1 MWKAPEFFTVA
12 YCRTWYSFTKS
23 ESRRGNSSVLAL
35 VGVAVNTWL
44 ETACQTCSCAMRSRM
59 RSVRGSYWQTG
70 WTPCTACL
78 LTAAG
83 RTPRVPGQASKRGF
97 CSLKAG
103 PYRGMMPASK
113 RQRVSPRLPVPSE
126 VSEQAEG
133 EGASEA
139 QASSDW
145 RMVLYH
151 DRNVVLFNPGEKPA
165 FRSRRLSV
173 DEAAPGTELS
183 NRSGRCPLCRQTVDA
198 RFAFAA
204 QAYFDLLQGL
214 FRSGTRDPEGED
226 IDLLAESDLYRILGL
241 PRSAKADDIKRAY
254 RKRSLRFHPDKNPD
268 DPDAKLKFQKVAEAF
283 TVLSDEN
290 KRAKYDNSGDMDLEG
305 FDVETFMEMVN
316 AAGLKFQKQDRGSDE
331 RDGRDDF
338 PEEVPSRS
346 AMDRLAGL
354 GVSDEEQGD
363 AIAIGD
369 GDYDANPFLLG
380 AEASNPAE
388 VPIFASEGGAEAQQ
402 AAAAALR
409 HLPAG
414 LLNTGYYVRFFQE
427 TKLLGS
433 GSFGAVYL
441 CRHVLDDMMLGDY
454 AVKKVPVGD
463 NKVWLRDMVR
473 EDAMSKRKLEDAQ
486 GDGTRLSQAGRP
498 PLVFHLEAT
507 CGRAR
512 AATVTLPHGD
522 VLTPVFMPVGTQG
535 TIKGMSS
542 EDMEMLGC
550 RILLGNTFH
559 LANRPTCELLRKC
572 GGLHKLMNWNGNI
585 LTDSGG
591 FQMVS
596 LLKLAVITE
605 DGVEFEDPKKPG
617 SRMLLTPE
625 KSIESQND
633 IGADIMMALDDVV
646 SSTLDPVKDEARIK
660 EATDRTLRWIDRCI
674 KAHRNPEQ
682 QNLFGIVQGHL
693 DVKDGGLRDY
703 SLKEMI
709 RRDLPGY
716 AIGGLSGGEA
726 KSEFWRVVERCTR
739 PQSGLPPMK
748 PRYLMGVGYPLD
760 IVICVALGV
769 DMFDCVYPC
778 RTARFGTAL
787 VRSGQLRLTSAEF
800 ASDYRPL
807 EPDRDG
813 NGQGPLKDYTRAML
827 YTIVTKEPVAAQLI
841 TLHNLWFMLNL
852 LQEMRQQ
859 IKSGTFPDWVR
870 RFLQDF
876 FPMAKPAPCEHCPPR
891 WVKDA
896 LDLCGIA
903 VDDLF
908 DWSEPQ
914 ASDGSRV
921 HVAPQREGCSEW
933 PAATSPPGE
942 NVKTFER
949 LHHPNI
955 VEYKHSWLELSRRSE
970 FCPFV
975 PFLFILMQ
983 YCNGGSLAEQI
994 WHDGNSQTPK
1004 DQMPTEQI
1012 WHFLLDILLG
1022 LQHLHRQGILHRD
1035 LKPTN
1040 ILLSWPDNSNRGAGS
1055 EMFPRALLSD
1065 FGTAQAFGEPPASAT
1080 AAASRGYTGTV
1091 EYTAPELLLME
1102 DFEREY
1108 SEKSDMWPRSQW
1120 EFPQVVSCRKQS
1132 EQAY

>member
-1 MWKAPEFFTVA
+1 MSDVQLCDEATNAKRPGELLADRMDSLHCAPFD
-12 YCRTWYSFTKS
+12 
-23 ESRRGNSSVLAL
+23 SRRQDSPS
-35 VGVAVNTWL
+35 
-44 ETACQTCSCAMRSRM
+44 
-59 RSVRGSYWQTG
+59 
-70 WTPCTACL
+70 
-78 LTAAG
+78 
-83 RTPRVPGQASKRGF
+83 
-97 CSLKAG
+97 
-103 PYRGMMPASK
+103 MMPASK
-113 RQRVSPRLPVPSE
+113 RHRVSPRLPVPSE

-133 EGASEA
+133 EGANEA

-183 NRSGRCPLCRQTVDA
+183 NPSGRCPLCRQTVDA

-338 PEEVPSRS
+338 QEEAPAARS

-473 EDAMSKRKLEDAQ
+473 E
-486 GDGTRLSQAGRP
+486 
-498 PLVFHLEAT
+498 
-507 CGRAR
+507 
-512 AATVTLPHGD
+512 
-522 VLTPVFMPVGTQG
+522 
-535 TIKGMSS
+535 
-542 EDMEMLGC
+542 
-550 RILLGNTFH
+550 
-559 LANRPTCELLRKC
+559 
-572 GGLHKLMNWNGNI
+572 
-585 LTDSGG
+585 
-591 FQMVS
+591 
-596 LLKLAVITE
+596 
-605 DGVEFEDPKKPG
+605 
-617 SRMLLTPE
+617 
-625 KSIESQND
+625 
-633 IGADIMMALDDVV
+633 
-646 SSTLDPVKDEARIK
+646 
-660 EATDRTLRWIDRCI
+660 
-674 KAHRNPEQ
+674 
-682 QNLFGIVQGHL
+682 
-693 DVKDGGLRDY
+693 
-703 SLKEMI
+703 
-709 RRDLPGY
+709 
-716 AIGGLSGGEA
+716 
-726 KSEFWRVVERCTR
+726 
-739 PQSGLPPMK
+739 
-748 PRYLMGVGYPLD
+748 
-760 IVICVALGV
+760 
-769 DMFDCVYPC
+769 
-778 RTARFGTAL
+778 
-787 VRSGQLRLTSAEF
+787 
-800 ASDYRPL
+800 
-807 EPDRDG
+807 
-813 NGQGPLKDYTRAML
+813 
-827 YTIVTKEPVAAQLI
+827 
-841 TLHNLWFMLNL
+841 
-852 LQEMRQQ
+852 
-859 IKSGTFPDWVR
+859 
-870 RFLQDF
+870 
-876 FPMAKPAPCEHCPPR
+876 
-891 WVKDA
+891 
-896 LDLCGIA
+896 
-903 VDDLF
+903 
-908 DWSEPQ
+908 
-914 ASDGSRV
+914 
-921 HVAPQREGCSEW
+921 
-933 PAATSPPGE
+933 
-942 NVKTFER
+942 VKTFER

-1055 EMFPRALLSD
+1055 ETFPRALLSD

-1108 SEKSDMWPRSQW
+1108 SEKSDMWSLGMVLYAMCFSSLPFSHDD
-1120 EFPQVVSCRKQS
+1120 PHVVKGLIKSFVEEKRRAAPNEKAPSAEEDASGWLPFDTGGRIGPLRLVLAALLALDARRRPAATNLLENAVFRRQARRYLRKADPAGEAQTTALPIDS
-1132 EQAY
+1132 SWNCFD